1 MLQTPQIQPS
11 NSPYRLRIVWP
22 LALALAGGLALAVD
36 LPIAQWWLHKC
47 PDGLKR
53 FLGTFETYAYGAGV
67 GAILLTVLVLDR
79 RRYLF
84 PRALAITLAA
94 GLTADFGKMLLARTR
109 PNSFAFD
116 GPVWQTF
123 GQWLPLT
130 RAGAAHQSFPSG
142 HMAAAFGLTA
152 ALVWLYPRGRWLFA
166 AFAVLAGCQRMASGM
181 HFLSD
186 VCWGAM
192 AGSLAALLL
201 LPGGWLAPL
210 FERLEERLAGRSQ
223 GSPPTATRHEPPTL
237 AA

>member
-1 MLQTPQIQPS
+1 MSHTPNLQIAK
-11 NSPYRLRIVWP
+11 SPNRLRLLWP
-22 LALALAGGLALAVD
+22 LVLALAGGLALAVD
-36 LPIAQWWLHKC
+36 LPVAEWWLHKC

-79 RRYLF
+79 RRNLF

-94 GLTADFGKMLLARTR
+94 GLTADLGKMLLARTR

-116 GPVWQTF
+116 GPIWQTF
-123 GQWLPLT
+123 GQWLPLAH
-130 RAGAAHQSFPSG
+130 AGAAHQSFPSG

-152 ALVWLYPRGRWLFA
+152 ALIWLYPRGRWLFA
-166 AFAVLAGCQRMASGM
+166 AFAVLAGCQRMSSGM

-192 AGSLAALLL
+192 AGSLPALLL
-201 LPGGWLAPL
+201 LPGGWLAAP
-210 FERLEERLAGRSQ
+210 FERWENRRQAAPRRSS
-223 GSPPTATRHEPPTL
+223 GSDCQTRSRS
-237 AA
+237 AAA